1 MKVEYS
7 HLNLDEVVQNR
18 EKSLLDV
25 PGTKQEDILLALRI
39 LPCLIEDGIVIY
51 FILRLIE
58 AVIYPNLFQK
68 IGQFIAKVTGES
80 GPSKP
85 VVLYMLAIMIVLTIL
100 AASMYLSIKAVNTVF
115 GFLLKKMVPF
125 TTPCIEQNNRNRKFY
140 DDTEHILRDLVTE
153 DIVRKCLGSEEEVE
167 IYLNDNT
174 LEIHRKK
181 DGYTKKTEVE
191 LSDRLKAH
199 LESSNILDFAYLDE
213 EWEAAVAERD
223 NKECQKKEF
232 I

>member
-39 LPCLIEDGIVIY
+39 LPCLITDGFVIY
-51 FILRLIE
+51 FILRLSE
-58 AVIYPNLFQK
+58 AVIYSNLPQK
-68 IGQFIAKVTGES
+68 IIQFIAKITGES
-80 GPSKP
+80 VRSKIA
-85 VVLYMLAIMIVLTIL
+85 VAGLLTIMILLIVFVIL
-100 AASMYLSIKAVNTVF
+100 AASIKAVNTVYS
-115 GFLLKKMVPF
+115 FLLKKMFPF
-125 TTPCIEQNNRNRKFY
+125 TTPCLEQNNRNRKFY

-153 DIVRKCLGSEEEVE
+153 DTVRKCLGSEEEVE
-167 IYLNDNT
+167 ICLNDNT

-181 DGYTKKTEVE
+181 DGYTKRTEVE

-199 LESSNILDFAYLDE
+199 LESSNVLDFTYLDE
-213 EWEAAVAERD
+213 AWEAAVAERD